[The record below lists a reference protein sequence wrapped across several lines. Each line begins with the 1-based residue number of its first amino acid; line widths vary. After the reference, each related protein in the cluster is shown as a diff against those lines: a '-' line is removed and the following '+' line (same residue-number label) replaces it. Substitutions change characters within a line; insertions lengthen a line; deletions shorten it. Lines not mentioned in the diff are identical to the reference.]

1 MSEVRA
7 IEFVAEVRK
16 IQTMVDGSVNV
27 ILNLPEH
34 CIEQVKVLLDWHK
47 LEVHG
52 ILALDHLD
60 GD

>member
-1 MSEVRA
+1 VTKTRA

-27 ILNLPEH
+27 ILNLPEQ
-34 CIEQVKVLLDWHK
+34 CREQAKVLIDWHH

-52 ILALDHLD
+52 ILEVEPDSR
-60 GD
+60 